1 MKALRLATYG
11 IRGFVGSSLTPHV
24 VMDLAGAF
32 ATHLEG
38 GTVLL
43 GRDTRYSSP
52 MLHSATLASLLG
64 AGCHVLDFGICPTPV
79 LQHAVPRRSAKGA
92 LSISGGHNEPGWNAL
107 SLIDK
112 EGAQLEP
119 LGGER
124 VLELFHAGDIERR
137 DWQHLGQ
144 AEFVTDFFPPYLDHL
159 ETQLNSEVIRQ
170 ARFTVLVDPIGGA
183 GCGFL
188 APFAERFG
196 IKLVAMNAEPTG
208 YLAREPEPRP
218 RSARQMA
225 SIIGPLGGAAGFLFS
240 SDMQRMSVVTETGE
254 PASEEYTL
262 ALIANHLLR
271 KRPGTLVIN
280 DCTSRMT
287 EDIAARHHCPVVR
300 ARVGQAYIGA
310 ALIDEDAVMGGEGS
324 GSVML
329 PAFSRAF
336 DGFLMMA
343 LVLEAMAETG
353 HSLSALI
360 ADIPRYH
367 IVKRSR
373 DCESARAYQALDAVK
388 AWSRT
393 QKEVASETLDGVRID
408 WEDGWVYA
416 RPSHTEQ
423 LVRVISESNNRS
435 RALKRAEALLRVV
448 DQAL

>member
-32 ATHLEG
+32 GTYLEG

-52 MLHSATLASLLG
+52 MLRSATLASLLG
-64 AGCHVLDFGICPTPV
+64 AGCRVLDFGVCPTPI
-79 LQHAVPRRSAKGA
+79 LQHAVPRRGANGA
-92 LSISGGHNEPGWNAL
+92 LSITGGHNEAGWNAL
-107 SLIDK
+107 SLIDAQ
-112 EGAQLEP
+112 GAPLEP

-144 AEFVTDFFPPYLDHL
+144 TEAVTDFFPPYLDDL
-159 ETQLNSEVIRQ
+159 EAQLNLSAIRK
-170 ARFTVLVDPIGGA
+170 ARFTVLADPVGGA
-183 GCGFL
+183 GCAFL
-188 APFAERFG
+188 APYAARLG
-196 IKLVAMNAEPTG
+196 IRLVAMNGQPSG

-218 RSARQMA
+218 RSAQQMA
-225 SIIGPLGGAAGFLFS
+225 SIIGALGGAAGFLFS

-280 DCTSRMT
+280 DCTSRMA

-300 ARVGQAYIGA
+300 TRVGQAYIGA
-310 ALIDEDAVMGGEGS
+310 TLIDEDAVMGGEGS

-329 PAFSRAF
+329 PTFSRAF

-353 HSLSALI
+353 RNLSELI

-373 DCESARAYQALDAVK
+373 ECESARAYQAMDAVK
-388 AWSRT
+388 AWSQL
-393 QKEVASETLDGVRID
+393 QKQASAQTLDGVRVD

-416 RPSHTEQ
+416 RPAHTEQ
-423 LVRVISESNNRS
+423 LVRVISESNSRS
-435 RALKRAEALLRVV
+435 RALKRAEEVLRVV
-448 DQAL
+448 DQVL